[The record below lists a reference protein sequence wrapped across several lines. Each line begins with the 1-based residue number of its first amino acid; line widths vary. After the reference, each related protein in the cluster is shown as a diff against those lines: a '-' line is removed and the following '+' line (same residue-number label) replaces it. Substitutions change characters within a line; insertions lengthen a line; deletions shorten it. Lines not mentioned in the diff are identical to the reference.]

1 MAGAEPGVDVPGWAR
16 GHHRR
21 RWNVRAGEAVSR
33 AVGPRRRWV
42 IAGVGVALLAVGAI
56 VAWPHLQVYAGTAPP
71 PQFATPLDPALSPN
85 HASAMGVAHNAGNNP
100 DTTAAAIEHGAQVV
114 EIDVI
119 SVRGQLV
126 AGRVQ
131 PWRWLAERAFRGPTL
146 AQAWDAAAAAPVV
159 KLDLQQ
165 NDRALLDQLVAFL
178 RQRPAPRRV
187 MVSTR
192 DGAALVYLRP
202 RLPGAVLQLSTP
214 SPDVVQRFRAD
225 PVLTDAVDG
234 VSAFQGEVTPSLV
247 AWAHQRDLIVLAWTV
262 NDGRRLKELLAM
274 GVDGIT
280 TQNLTVLDAL
290 ARTP

>member
-1 MAGAEPGVDVPGWAR
+1 
-16 GHHRR
+16 
-21 RWNVRAGEAVSR
+21 
-33 AVGPRRRWV
+33 
-42 IAGVGVALLAVGAI
+42 VGAS
-56 VAWPHLQVYAGTAPP
+56 VVWPHLQVYAGTAPP
-71 PQFATPLDPALSPN
+71 PQFSTPLDPAPSPD
-85 HASAMGVAHNAGNNP
+85 HASAMGVAHNAGNNS
-100 DTTAAAIEHGAQVV
+100 DTTVAAIEHGAQVV

-146 AQAWDAAAAAPVV
+146 AQAWDAAAAAHVV

-165 NDRALLDQLVAFL
+165 NDPALLDQLVGFL
-178 RQRPAPRRV
+178 HQQPATRRL

-192 DGAALVYLRP
+192 DGRALLYLRP
-202 RLPGAVLQLSTP
+202 RLPQAVLLLSTP
-214 SPDVVQRFRAD
+214 SPDAVQRFRTD
-225 PVLTDAVDG
+225 PVLTEAVDG
-234 VSAFQGEVTPSLV
+234 MSAFQGVLTPSLV

-262 NDGRRLKELLAM
+262 NDGGRLNELLAM

-280 TQNLTVLDAL
+280 TQNLAVLDAL